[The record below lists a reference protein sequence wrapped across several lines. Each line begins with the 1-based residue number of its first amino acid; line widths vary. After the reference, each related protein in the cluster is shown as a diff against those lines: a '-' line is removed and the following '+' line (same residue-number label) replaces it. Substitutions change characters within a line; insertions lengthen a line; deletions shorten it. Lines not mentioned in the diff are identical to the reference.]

1 MIIGVIMFLLGMVL
15 GYLGYALLNSKTVAH
30 TKANYKLSEDVL
42 KTAQKLKK

>member
-1 MIIGVIMFLLGMVL
+1 MIIGVILFLSGIIL

-30 TKANYKLSEDVL
+30 TKANYKLSEDVW